1 MKAIIY
7 NTEILADELQEV
19 LFEMCE
25 DLFVQGT
32 TKYSNVIK
40 HPTKS
45 LWAVPIVESG
55 EYWGRIDSDLPL
67 SIKDNIVELPSEWF
81 PEPIIEIE

>member
-1 MKAIIY
+1 MKALTY
-7 NTEILADELQEV
+7 KTKTAANELQEV
-19 LFEMCE
+19 LFDMCK
-25 DLFVQGT
+25 DLFIAGT

-55 EYWGRIDSDLPL
+55 EYWNRIDSDLL
-67 SIKDNIVELPSEWF
+67 FSIKSEIVELPSDWF
-81 PEPIIEIE
+81 PEIEI

>member
-1 MKAIIY
+1 
-7 NTEILADELQEV
+7 
-19 LFEMCE
+19 MCE
-25 DLFVQGT
+25 DLFIAGT

-67 SIKDNIVELPSEWF
+67 SIKSEIVELPSDWF
-81 PEPIIEIE
+81 PEIEI

>member
-1 MKAIIY
+1 MKAVIY
-7 NTEILADELQEV
+7 NTKKAANELQNV

-25 DLFVQGT
+25 DLFIAGT
-32 TKYSNVIK
+32 TKYCNVIK

-55 EYWGRIDSDLPL
+55 EYWNRIDSDLL
-67 SIKDNIVELPSEWF
+67 FSIKSEIVELPSEWF
-81 PEPIIEIE
+81 PEIEI

>member
-1 MKAIIY
+1 MKAVKY
-7 NTEILADELQEV
+7 KTKTAANELQEV
-19 LFEMCE
+19 LFDMCK
-25 DLFVQGT
+25 DLFIAGT

-45 LWAVPIVESG
+45 LFAVPIVESG

>member
-19 LFEMCE
+19 LFEMCK
-25 DLFVQGT
+25 DLFIAGT
-32 TKYSNVIK
+32 TKYCNVIK

-45 LWAVPIVESG
+45 LWAVQIVESG
-55 EYWGRIDSDLPL
+55 VYWGRIDSDLL
-67 SIKDNIVELPSEWF
+67 FSIKDKIVELPSDWF
-81 PEPIIEIE
+81 PEIEI

>member
-1 MKAIIY
+1 MKAVIY

-25 DLFVQGT
+25 DLFVEGT

-55 EYWGRIDSDLPL
+55 KFWGVISEAIGSRT
-67 SIKDNIVELPSEWF
+67 VETLTEDWF
-81 PEPIIEIE
+81 PNNDLI

>member
-1 MKAIIY
+1 LKALTY
-7 NTEILADELQEV
+7 KTKTAANELQEV
-19 LFEMCE
+19 LFDMCK
-25 DLFVQGT
+25 DLFIAGT

-55 EYWGRIDSDLPL
+55 EYWNRIDSDLL
-67 SIKDNIVELPSEWF
+67 FSIKSEIVELPSDWF
-81 PEPIIEIE
+81 PEIEI

>member
-1 MKAIIY
+1 MKALTY
-7 NTEILADELQEV
+7 KTKTAANELQDV
-19 LFEMCE
+19 LFEMCK
-25 DLFVQGT
+25 DLFIAGT

-55 EYWGRIDSDLPL
+55 EYWSRIDSDLPF
-67 SIKDNIVELPSEWF
+67 SIKSEIVELPSDWF
-81 PEPIIEIE
+81 PEIEI